1 MRSHVPW
8 AAALAPERD
17 ARLRE
22 LAALFLH
29 RKLVGSFLMLAHIG
43 ARVDA
48 RRLVLRW
55 PRGTNGDGSRMI
67 AAIER
72 ALRPNRGG
80 RCAVAIRYAGESA
93 SAQVLL
99 GA

>member
-1 MRSHVPW
+1 M
-8 AAALAPERD
+8 
-17 ARLRE
+17 
-22 LAALFLH
+22 
-29 RKLVGSFLMLAHIG
+29 
-43 ARVDA
+43 
-48 RRLVLRW
+48 LRW

-99 GA
+99 GEEWSVRPSQDLIERLGQLVGRDGVELIYAPRVEN